1 MSTPK
6 LAKNS
11 NGYFYAV
18 WSDHGRSR
26 RKSMG
31 TQDRA
36 VAESRFAQWLLI
48 RNDAPQE
55 QTAAYTVADVW
66 AVYLDRDGE
75 SDTTRYS
82 WKNLEPHFGDLAVG
96 GITQGHV
103 DAYVALRGAGRIGR
117 KSQPATCRRELALLI
132 AALNFFARPPIS
144 LIDPDT
150 LPKLTLPADSEPR
163 DRWLSLDEMKRLLDA
178 AAQMRVGG
186 RLSRGERFLW
196 LALETAARKQA
207 ILDLT
212 WSRVDFQ
219 TGVVHYDVPGR
230 QKTKKRR
237 ASVPMSR
244 TLRKV
249 LERAYEERQGDL
261 VMDNKAEVWATIQSI
276 AITAGF
282 KGRRGRNGT
291 KPTATGISPHV
302 LRHTAATHMARNG
315 VPLWTVAKILGN
327 TMAVVESTYAKW
339 APAEPER
346 NVDLISGGK
355 LEMVK

>member
-6 LAKNS
+6 LTKNR

-31 TQDRA
+31 TQDRS

-48 RNDAPQE
+48 RNDDPQE
-55 QTAAYTVADVW
+55 QTTVYKVADIW
-66 AVYLDRDGE
+66 AVYLDRNGE
-75 SDTTRYS
+75 TNTTRYS
-82 WKNLEPHFGDLAVG
+82 WKNLEPHFGDLSVG
-96 GITQGHV
+96 EITQGHV
-103 DAYVALRGAGRIGR
+103 DAYVSLRGAGRIGR
-117 KSQPATCRRELALLI
+117 KSRPATCRRELALLV
-132 AALNFFARPPIS
+132 AAMNFFAKPPIS
-144 LIDPDT
+144 LIDPDM

-163 DRWLSLDEMKRLLDA
+163 DRWLSLGEMKRLLDA
-178 AAQMRVGG
+178 AAQMRVGD

-212 WSRVDFQ
+212 WDRVDFD

-282 KGRRGRNGT
+282 EGKRGRNGT

-327 TMAVVESTYAKW
+327 TMAVVEKTYAKW

-355 LEMVK
+355 LGMVK

>member
-6 LAKNS
+6 LDKAK

-36 VAESRFAQWLLI
+36 IAESRFAQWLLI
-48 RNDAPQE
+48 RNAAPQDVAE
-55 QTAAYTVADVW
+55 TYTVADVW
-66 AVYLDRDGE
+66 AVYVERNGE
-75 SDTTRYS
+75 TDTTRFS
-82 WKNLEPHFGDLAVG
+82 WKNLEPHFGGLLIAGV
-96 GITQGHV
+96 TQAQV
-103 DAYVALRGAGRIGR
+103 DTYVAARKAGRIGR
-117 KSQPATCRRELALLI
+117 PSKDATCRRELALLV
-132 AALNFFARPPIS
+132 AALNFFAKPPIS
-144 LIDPDT
+144 MIGQDEVPQLV
-150 LPKLTLPADSEPR
+150 LPADSEPR
-163 DRWLSLDEMKRLLDA
+163 DRWLTIDEMQRLFA
-178 AAQMRVGG
+178 AAAETRKGG

-212 WSRVDFQ
+212 WDRVDFE
-219 TGVVHYDVPGR
+219 TGTIHYDVPGR

-237 ASVPMSR
+237 ASVPMSK
-244 TLRKV
+244 TLRVV
-249 LERAYEERQGDL
+249 LERAYGERQSDL
-261 VMDNKAEVWATIQSI
+261 VMDNKAEVWAAIQSI

-282 KGRRGRNGT
+282 GGQRGRNGS

-327 TMAVVESTYAKW
+327 TMAVVEKTYAKW